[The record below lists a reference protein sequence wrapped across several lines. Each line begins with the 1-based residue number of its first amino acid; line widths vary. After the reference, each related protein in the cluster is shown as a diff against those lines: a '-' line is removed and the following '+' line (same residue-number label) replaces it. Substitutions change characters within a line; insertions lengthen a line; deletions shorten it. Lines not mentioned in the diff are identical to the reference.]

1 MSIDIAPILKLSRG
15 ERLLIIQAIA
25 ESLKTDDEALWTPTD
40 EQKSRLD
47 AISTR
52 VHAGEKGKTWEI
64 LRQQILRENDL

>member
-25 ESLKTDDEALWTPTD
+25 ESLKTDEDTLWTPTD

-47 AISTR
+47 VISAR
-52 VHAGEKGKTWEI
+52 VHAGERGKTWEEI
-64 LRQQILRENDL
+64 RQQILRENDL